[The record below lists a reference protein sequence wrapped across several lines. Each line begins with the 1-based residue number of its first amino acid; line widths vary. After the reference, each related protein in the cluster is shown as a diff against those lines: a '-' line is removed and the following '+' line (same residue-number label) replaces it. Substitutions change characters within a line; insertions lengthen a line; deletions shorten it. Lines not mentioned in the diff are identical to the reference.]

1 MSLIFLDSSVEEFG
15 YLYTTFGAKVDLGS
29 NLTRVHLPEL
39 PERSY
44 MISQCMNPE
53 CRKELR
59 YLRSGRVIRT
69 THRNGAQVQ
78 VEHFWLCGEC
88 HLDYDFLFAK
98 DGRVSLTRRPN
109 FVASAKPALDLLLV
123 S

>member
-1 MSLIFLDSSVEEFG
+1 
-15 YLYTTFGAKVDLGS
+15 
-29 NLTRVHLPEL
+29 
-39 PERSY
+39 

-59 YLRSGRVIRT
+59 YLRNGRVIRT
-69 THRNGAQVQ
+69 TRRIGSQVH

-88 HLDYDFLFAK
+88 HADYDFLFAK
-98 DGRVSLTRRPN
+98 DGRVSVTPRPK
-109 FVASAKPALDLLLV
+109 FVASAKPELDLLLV

>member
-1 MSLIFLDSSVEEFG
+1 
-15 YLYTTFGAKVDLGS
+15 
-29 NLTRVHLPEL
+29 
-39 PERSY
+39 

-53 CRKELR
+53 CRKELH

-69 THRNGAQVQ
+69 TRRIGAQVQ

-88 HLDYDFLFAK
+88 YLDYDFLFAN
-98 DGRVSLTRRPN
+98 DGRVSLIHRHK
-109 FVASAKPALDLLLV
+109 FVASVEPEPALDLLLV

>member
-1 MSLIFLDSSVEEFG
+1 
-15 YLYTTFGAKVDLGS
+15 
-29 NLTRVHLPEL
+29 
-39 PERSY
+39 

-53 CRKELR
+53 CRKELH

-69 THRNGAQVQ
+69 TRRNGAQVQ

-98 DGRVSLTRRPN
+98 DGHVSLARRAH
-109 FVASAKPALDLLLV
+109 FVATTETPALDLLPV
-123 S
+123 SGNFRPPVRRQSEYSEAATRF

>member
-1 MSLIFLDSSVEEFG
+1 
-15 YLYTTFGAKVDLGS
+15 
-29 NLTRVHLPEL
+29 
-39 PERSY
+39 

-69 THRNGAQVQ
+69 THRSGGHVQ

-98 DGRVSLTRRPN
+98 DGHVSVTRRPS
-109 FVASAKPALDLLLV
+109 FVASSEKPALDLLLV